1 MAEIGGS
8 IRPPRFVRPRPDH
21 SATNVSPLTRR
32 LTLVFSLLALAVVA
46 AAPAAHA
53 AKADPATQLLKQSLK
68 RLVKLDGGPPGAIAI
83 VQREG
88 ERRRVVKAGFANLA
102 PTERP
107 HPTDHMRIASVSKA
121 FSGAV
126 ALSLVDEG
134 RLLLDTTIGE
144 KIPEAP
150 AAWAQVTLREALHHT
165 SGLPDYSADPD
176 FLAALT
182 ANPQQ
187 YFAPRDLIDF
197 VRDQPLGFAPGTS
210 YKYSNTDN
218 IIVGLMAEAATGTPY
233 AELLATHVYAPLG
246 MQRTSLPSDA
256 AIPAPFIHGYD
267 LEPGLPPEDISTE
280 LGVSG
285 VWASGG
291 IVSTPA
297 DLNRFVR
304 GYVGGALFSKEQRT
318 AQFDFIPGAG
328 SEPAGP
334 GDNSAGLALFRY
346 RGKCGTVFGH
356 TGNFPGYTQFMAATR
371 NGESS
376 VTLSVNTQLRPDV
389 GDGSVFNSLLKAE
402 EQAVCAML
410 TRAR

>member
-1 MAEIGGS
+1 M
-8 IRPPRFVRPRPDH
+8 
-21 SATNVSPLTRR
+21 RR
-32 LTLVFSLLALAVVA
+32 AHLISLLAVLALSA
-46 AAPAAHA
+46 LAPAAQA
-53 AKADPATQLLKQSLK
+53 AKVDPATLLLKQSLK
-68 RLVKLDGGPPGAIAI
+68 RLVKLDAGPPGAIAI

-107 HPTDHMRIASVSKA
+107 HPTDRMRIASVSKA

-126 ALSLVDEG
+126 ALSLVEEG
-134 RLLLDTTIGE
+134 RLLLDTTVGE
-144 KIPEAP
+144 RLPQAP
-150 AAWAQVTLREALHHT
+150 AAWAQVTLRDALHHT

-182 ANPQQ
+182 ADPQR
-187 YFAPRDLIDF
+187 YFAPNELIDF
-197 VRDQPLGFAPGTS
+197 VRDQPLNFAPGSS
-210 YKYSNTDN
+210 YRYSNTDN
-218 IIVGLMAEAATGTPY
+218 IIVGLMAEAATGVPY
-233 AELLATHVYAPLG
+233 DQLLATHVYAPLD
-246 MQRTSLPSDA
+246 MQDTSLPSDS
-256 AIPAPFIHGYD
+256 AIAEPFIHGYD
-267 LEPGLPPEDISTE
+267 LDPGLPPEDVSTA